1 MPPLDDWTPAPVSA
15 LIEFENITVEQTVA
29 DLLNK
34 IQEIEDVLNPG
45 KTIQSKLT
53 LLCKEIEDLTTTRD
67 DLASINGLIV
77 TDQGS
82 WEEQTHTAHKLACYY
97 AAMTLIEQ
105 RNGNIAKTMAALSK
119 AAYCAGR
126 AAGYSHHRKI
136 TALEKA
142 RKAGLTKASIT
153 PRITQKIIELLS
165 TNKPRHGWSG
175 VHHAAKLLTPPL
187 HSFLDNELNTKKA
200 DLNSVHS
207 VITTSI
213 LDDAN
218 VLKSYLKNANK
229 RQQ

>member
-15 LIEFENITVEQTVA
+15 LMEFENITVEQTVA

-34 IQEIEDVLNPG
+34 IQEIEDVLSPG
-45 KTIQSKLT
+45 KKIKSKLT
-53 LLCKEIEDLTTTRD
+53 LLCKEIEELITTRD

-77 TDQGS
+77 IDHGS
-82 WEEQTHTAHKLACYY
+82 WEEQTHTAHKQACYY

-105 RNGNIAKTMAALSK
+105 TNGNIVKTMAALSK
-119 AAYCAGR
+119 AAYYTGR
-126 AAGYSHHRKI
+126 AAGYSHHRRI
-136 TALEKA
+136 TAVEKA

-153 PRITQKIIELLS
+153 PRINQKIIELLS

-187 HSFLDNELNTKKA
+187 HSFLDNELNAKKA
-200 DLNSVHS
+200 DLNSVRS
-207 VITTSI
+207 VITISI